1 MPFND
6 AVEPVPNGIRTD
18 DFLLRPIRV
27 ADAELDYEAVME
39 SRAFLRVWEQSTWPE
54 DSFTVDANRED
65 LQRLERRHAARD
77 SFAYTVMNPTE
88 TQCLGCVYLFPT
100 TAAPFGRSKI
110 SASDG
115 AVWSDYPA
123 AVYFWVR
130 LSRLAD
136 ALDRRL
142 LAAIGPWLRD
152 DWGFDGTLFV
162 TNEQF
167 TQQVE
172 MMEGAGLR
180 LRFRIEDPKATGR
193 FLAYA
198 EATTER

>member
-1 MPFND
+1 MPTND
-6 AVEPVPNGIRTD
+6 AVTLVPEGIRRD
-18 DFLLRPIRV
+18 DFAL
-27 ADAELDYEAVME
+27 
-39 SRAFLRVWEQSTWPE
+39 
-54 DSFTVDANRED
+54 
-65 LQRLERRHAARD
+65 
-77 SFAYTVMNPTE
+77 
-88 TQCLGCVYLFPT
+88 
-100 TAAPFGRSKI
+100 
-110 SASDG
+110 
-115 AVWSDYPA
+115 
-123 AVYFWVR
+123 R

-142 LAAIGPWLRD
+142 LAAIGPWLKD
-152 DWGFDGTLFV
+152 AWSFNDALFV

-180 LRFRIEDPKATGR
+180 FRFRIEDPKATGR